1 MTGLRDK
8 IYPEVYQGHQI
19 TIDRLT
25 QMAPGGVGQ
34 TDLTAVVD
42 DYTLP
47 QTFDHCSIHSGRSP
61 TEPNT
66 LPTPQASMALAAARA
81 YCDRNMNS
89 PPM

>member
-1 MTGLRDK
+1 MRQ
-8 IYPEVYQGHQI
+8 IYPEVYQEHQI
-19 TIDRLT
+19 TIYRFT

-34 TDLTAVVD
+34 AYLTAVVV
-42 DYTLP
+42 DYIWP